1 MDAPVCNK
9 LFQRYARNFTAYR
22 IKAGKCDGFGRVVND
37 EVNARDC
44 FKRTDITALAADN
57 AAFHLIV
64 RQRNNGN
71 SRFRRM
77 VGCTALNGSGNNFP
91 CERIRLI
98 FGFLFEFHDFDG
110 LLMGEIVLQ
119 VFEQIFF
126 CLLLSKPGDPLK
138 HFKLASFDALYFI
151 QTRLS
156 IFQFFVERFILF
168 FEIFNL
174 AVERLLLLDDPAF
187 LALNF

>member
-1 MDAPVCNK
+1 MVEHVLTVACTVLELAEEFHKLRMHAVDAGIYYGALARLFDSSLYLTARFVNGFLNAGRMDAPVCNK

-77 VGCTALNGSGNNFP
+77 VGCTALNGSGNNLP
-91 CERIRLI
+91 CERIRRSS
-98 FGFLFEFHDFDG
+98 
-110 LLMGEIVLQ
+110 
-119 VFEQIFF
+119 F
-126 CLLLSKPGDPLK
+126 CLYEIQWKSISEPFCNNLSLGRKGWNQGRNGQ
-138 HFKLASFDALYFI
+138 I
-151 QTRLS
+151 
-156 IFQFFVERFILF
+156 
-168 FEIFNL
+168 
-174 AVERLLLLDDPAF
+174 
-187 LALNF
+187 